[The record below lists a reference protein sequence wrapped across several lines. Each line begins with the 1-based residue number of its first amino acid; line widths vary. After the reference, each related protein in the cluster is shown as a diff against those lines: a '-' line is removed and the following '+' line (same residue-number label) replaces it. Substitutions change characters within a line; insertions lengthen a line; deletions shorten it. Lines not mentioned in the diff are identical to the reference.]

1 MEDDTVM
8 QHSRK
13 DAKIEDNLKQAV
25 EIFLVDSTIK
35 MYIYALQEFSPGI
48 SKEKDLEI
56 VHKVTLFEK
65 IIINLFRTQN
75 KKIAN
80 KKLTLPEKGAEC
92 PYPQI
97 LTEIITDFK
106 MNMTIQ

>member
-1 MEDDTVM
+1 MDVF
-8 QHSRK
+8 
-13 DAKIEDNLKQAV
+13 LK
-25 EIFLVDSTIK
+25 
-35 MYIYALQEFSPGI
+35 
-48 SKEKDLEI
+48 
-56 VHKVTLFEK
+56 K

-75 KKIAN
+75 KKIAKN
-80 KKLTLPEKGAEC
+80 KLTLPKKGAEC